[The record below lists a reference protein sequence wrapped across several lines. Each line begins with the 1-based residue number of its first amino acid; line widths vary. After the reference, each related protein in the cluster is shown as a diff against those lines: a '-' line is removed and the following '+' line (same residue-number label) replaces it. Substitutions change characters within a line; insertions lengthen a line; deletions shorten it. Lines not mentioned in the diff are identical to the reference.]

1 MNRHTI
7 TAKIWLSLGIF
18 AIGMIASTGLSQ
30 QLATRSE
37 AALRSAARALFPALQ
52 QSEAAAS
59 GFERTVK
66 HFSDAVLTQ
75 DGAKLE
81 AAAGEGRPVV
91 AALNAIAALDGL
103 PAERLAEAA
112 KLADTTQQFLASAN
126 RVYAEVVAKPTMTP
140 ELQTSLRGLA
150 AQTDSIKTLLKQLS
164 EHSLADLQLNAM
176 ADQSQTQRR
185 IALAISALTFLIAGV
200 VSAVMVRSTNASL
213 RTALAS
219 LNEGAAQVVAAAA
232 ELSTSAQSLSQGAS
246 DQAAALEETSASME
260 EMASMT
266 RASAQNAQQ
275 AATLVVGVVQQVDQS
290 NAALNEM
297 VASMDGIKASSSKVA
312 QIIKSIDEIA
322 FQTNL
327 LALNA
332 AVEAARAGQAGMGF
346 AVVAEEVRS
355 LAERSARAAKDTASL
370 IDESIQRSNEGAGK
384 VGQVAA
390 AIGTITGSIAKVK
403 SIVADVRE
411 ASHQQAQG
419 IDQVLQTIQQI
430 ERVTQT
436 TAATAEENAA
446 AGDVLNAQ
454 AVASMA
460 IVGQLEVLVD
470 GTARSNTPANRTR
483 GNGGAMTARRASA
496 STPTVIDRLGRRRR
510 AAARARR
517 GPLIASHPPTSP
529 DEPRPDVRRRCR
541 ARRFPYRLA
550 TSRAQ

>member
-1 MNRHTI
+1 MEQ
-7 TAKIWLSLGIF
+7 
-18 AIGMIASTGLSQ
+18 TG
-30 QLATRSE
+30 
-37 AALRSAARALFPALQ
+37 
-52 QSEAAAS
+52 S
-59 GFERTVK
+59 G
-66 HFSDAVLTQ
+66 
-75 DGAKLE
+75 G
-81 AAAGEGRPVV
+81 GEGSGRGRPQRDC
-91 AALNAIAALDGL
+91 ALDGL
-103 PAERLAEAA
+103 PAERLTKPRQRQHAA
-112 KLADTTQQFLASAN
+112 VPAAAS
-126 RVYAEVVAKPTMTP
+126 RVYARSSPTRDDARTA
-140 ELQTSLRGLA
+140 TSVRGLA
-150 AQTDSIKTLLKQLS
+150 SQTDAIKTSLNQLS
-164 EHSLADLQLNAM
+164 EHCLADLQLNAM

-200 VSAVMVRSTNASL
+200 VSTVMVRSTNTSL

-411 ASHQQAQG
+411 ASHQQAQAQG

-470 GTARSNTPANRTR
+470 GTARSNTPATEDL
-483 GNGGAMTARRASA
+483 GGVVVPMTARRASA
-496 STPTVIDRLGRRRR
+496 QHSDRASIALGD
-510 AAARARR
+510 AAARRR
-517 GPLIASHPPTSP
+517 ELAA
-529 DEPRPDVRRRCR
+529 VR
-541 ARRFPYRLA
+541 
-550 TSRAQ
+550 